1 MNKILD
7 MMERELKQ
15 AFTASGYED
24 SFAKVVL
31 SNRPDLCEYQC
42 NGAMA
47 AAKAYKKKPIDIANQ
62 VVEHL
67 VSGGSHPVFS
77 EAEAV
82 MPGFI
87 NLKLSEAFLAEYT
100 GLSWITA
107 GPTWQSLSMWVICGR
122 LLSGR
127 A

>member
-7 MMERELKQ
+7 MMERELKR

-47 AAKAYKKKPIDIANQ
+47 AAKAYKKKPIWLQAAPT
-62 VVEHL
+62 L
-67 VSGGSHPVFS
+67 F
-77 EAEAV
+77 
-82 MPGFI
+82 
-87 NLKLSEAFLAEYT
+87 FLR
-100 GLSWITA
+100 
-107 GPTWQSLSMWVICGR
+107 QR
-122 LLSGR
+122 L
-127 A
+127 

>member
-77 EAEAV
+77 EAVAV

-87 NLKLSEAFLAEYT
+87 NLKL
-100 GLSWITA
+100 LSWITA